1 MKTRVKF
8 VCAVLVLLS
17 ASSAGPAAQQGS
29 NDDWCRDENWGRE
42 RAGVCEV
49 LEFTVAATS
58 AVLTVQGANGGIS
71 VEGEARRD
79 VRILAKVV
87 ATAETQARAREIAGE
102 IRLSPTLE
110 HVEAV
115 GPRGLQRNEGW
126 SVSYRL
132 SAPRAVNLALKTSN
146 GGITVRDMDSRVEFR
161 TTNGG
166 VKLSGLSGDIRGITT
181 NGGVD
186 VDLDGSAWSGEGLDV
201 ETSNGG
207 VKLAIPE
214 NYSARLE
221 VRTDNGGLNVDYPGA
236 VQGRLG
242 RDLSV
247 QLGSGGA
254 PIRVRTSNGGVKVM
268 RK

>member
-1 MKTRVKF
+1 MKTRFMV
-8 VCAVLVLLS
+8 ASLVMVS
-17 ASSAGPAAQQGS
+17 AISAGPSAQQRT
-29 NDDWCRDENWGRE
+29 NDDWCRDDNWGSD

-49 LEFTVAATS
+49 REFTVAATS
-58 AVLTVQGANGGIS
+58 GVLTVQGANGGIS

-102 IRLSPTLE
+102 IRLNPTLE
-110 HVEAV
+110 QVQAD
-115 GPRGLQRNEGW
+115 GPRGLGRREGW

-132 SAPRAVNLALKTSN
+132 TAPRGVNLALKTSN
-146 GGITVRDMDSRVEFR
+146 GGITVRGMDSKVEFR
-161 TTNGG
+161 TSNGG
-166 VKLSGLSGDIRGITT
+166 VKLIGVNGDVRGVTS

-186 VDLDGSAWSGEGLDV
+186 VDLEGPSWNGEGLDV

-221 VRTDNGGLNVDYPGA
+221 VSTDNGGLNVDYPGA
-236 VQGRLG
+236 VQGRSS

-254 PIRVRTSNGGVKVM
+254 PIKVKTTNGGVRVSK
-268 RK
+268 K